1 MSDFI
6 KGFVKDERGVTAVEY
21 ALIAGLITAG
31 LLISV
36 GGLVTKLNQRVCRY
50 RGGALAQRA
59 SRRRASGNTFF
70 SLAIS

>member
-36 GGLVTKLNQRVCRY
+36 GVLVTKLTSVFA
-50 RGGALAQRA
+50 GIVAAL
-59 SRRRASGNTFF
+59 
-70 SLAIS
+70 